1 MTGDHLDTF
10 TPARHDAHAGP
21 GFRQVNAMLRAEAL
35 RQLHWQ
41 QRDWMRILATHAPG
55 TPCLVAAADRAGLN
69 DGLDLLRAAGEEV
82 PARFYRRGSLVR
94 SPDAARGTAVSM
106 GLAGLVA
113 GITQALEWFAPTDLV
128 RSGQASNAS

>member
-1 MTGDHLDTF
+1 MNGDYGDTL
-10 TPARHDAHAGP
+10 TPARHDAHAAP
-21 GFRQVNAMLRAEAL
+21 GFRRDNALLRAEAL

-41 QRDWMRILATHAPG
+41 QWDWMRILATHAPG

-69 DGLDLLRAAGEEV
+69 DGLDLLREAGEAV

-106 GLAGLVA
+106 GLAGLLA
-113 GITQALEWFAPTDLV
+113 GITQALEWFDPE
-128 RSGQASNAS
+128 RSGQGV